1 MTYLASKKI
10 HFKESGKVLIL
21 TSFPRKTF
29 WEKERRG
36 KLPPFSPTGGV
47 RLLTVNPHLSL
58 HTGEAVWAL
67 SLGSSLPQSGHLGPA
82 RHQCSVLWA
91 HQGWGMGPDWESPRR
106 RYGVTLPL
114 HVSQTCRN
122 EPTEDLEL
130 IAWDVF
136 NRLASRQ
143 RVLEIFTNGVLM
155 SFLLIFS
162 VLNLQEFLKWKE
174 RAQVYLTLLLLS
186 K

>member
-1 MTYLASKKI
+1 
-10 HFKESGKVLIL
+10 
-21 TSFPRKTF
+21 
-29 WEKERRG
+29 
-36 KLPPFSPTGGV
+36 
-47 RLLTVNPHLSL
+47 
-58 HTGEAVWAL
+58 
-67 SLGSSLPQSGHLGPA
+67 
-82 RHQCSVLWA
+82 
-91 HQGWGMGPDWESPRR
+91 MGPDWESPRR

>member
-1 MTYLASKKI
+1 
-10 HFKESGKVLIL
+10 
-21 TSFPRKTF
+21 
-29 WEKERRG
+29 
-36 KLPPFSPTGGV
+36 
-47 RLLTVNPHLSL
+47 
-58 HTGEAVWAL
+58 
-67 SLGSSLPQSGHLGPA
+67 
-82 RHQCSVLWA
+82 
-91 HQGWGMGPDWESPRR
+91 MGPDWEWSGGRR
-106 RYGVTLPL
+106 GVTLPL

-122 EPTEDLEL
+122 EPAEDLEL

-143 RVLEIFTNGVLM
+143 LVLEIFTNDVLM

-162 VLNLQEFLKWKE
+162 VLNLQEFIKWKE